1 VFRNVAGVIDFGYS
15 YVRRFRLVAGILV
28 QQSEA
33 QRRIF
38 RAKEIWRVSTALS
51 ALPDRNTSVRVLK
64 TGEGNSDVRTK
75 KHPKPKRNH
84 TYEQA
89 NPNLK

>member
-1 VFRNVAGVIDFGYS
+1 MS
-15 YVRRFRLVAGILV
+15 PRLLTSATALYGGFAWL
-28 QQSEA
+28 QEFLFNKAKRSGA
-33 QRRIF
+33 F
-38 RAKEIWRVSTALS
+38 SAKEIWRVSTALS